1 MTSTLK
7 QHMPE
12 RYKRAARALGFS
24 LLLDT
29 ADTWH
34 SLTVVLTA
42 RLSRVE
48 RVALAWS
55 VLRSLTPDEIAAT
68 VESVL
73 PDSTPAPMV
82 PLYGYMD
89 EAAFW
94 ADMAEPEALEA
105 YCLASFDRMAPA
117 RQSAFL
123 NHVMG
128 RAAA

>member
-1 MTSTLK
+1 MSVS
-7 QHMPE
+7 QHIPDNI
-12 RYKRAARALGFS
+12 KRVARCVGYAAWLN
-24 LLLDT
+24 T
-29 ADTWH
+29 ADAWH

-48 RVALAWS
+48 RIALAWS

-68 VESVL
+68 VDSVL

-128 RAAA
+128 RQVA

>member
-1 MTSTLK
+1 MTSILK
-7 QHMPE
+7 KHMPDA
-12 RYKRAARALGFS
+12 YKRAARALGYS
-24 LLLDT
+24 LLLNT
-29 ADTWH
+29 ADAWH
-34 SLTVVLTA
+34 SLTLVLTA

-48 RVALAWS
+48 RVALAWA
-55 VLRSLTPDEIAAT
+55 VLRSLTSDEIAST
-68 VESVL
+68 VETVM
-73 PDSTPAPMV
+73 PEGTPPPV
-82 PLYGYMD
+82 PPLFGYMD

-105 YCLASFDRMAPA
+105 YCLATFNRMAPA